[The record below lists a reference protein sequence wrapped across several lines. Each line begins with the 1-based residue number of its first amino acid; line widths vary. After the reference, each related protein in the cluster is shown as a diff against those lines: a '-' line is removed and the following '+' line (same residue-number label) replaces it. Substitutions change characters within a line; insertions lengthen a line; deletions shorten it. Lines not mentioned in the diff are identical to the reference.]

1 MNQQQPMSRLP
12 DFVRVAWAS
21 ENAKSVWQPRLNQI
35 RDAWP
40 RLAVD
45 LAASQQADV
54 VLRAIPPWMIFRL
67 QAEAKRQDVAVEVL
81 GVRGAA
87 IPGYAYASH
96 ETQAGKP
103 FYYDVAIG
111 TRAATQAMEALW
123 ERRDYTSAY
132 RSAGVPECCV
142 NALLGDEQ
150 HQRIDAT
157 ARYAGAEGRL
167 PPDAEDLADSLW
179 RWLNIERA
187 SYVPCSYQCADT
199 RAANLRWTDAAAARG
214 YKPEADW
221 LKDILS
227 WPVEWSALHGIAEVR
242 TPILKLVC
250 TTDATNEKLV
260 VRYHG
265 EGYPEEGASG
275 LQFPYRPSTKPA
287 LTASSSFRRGLEN
300 LIQIG

>member
-1 MNQQQPMSRLP
+1 M
-12 DFVRVAWAS
+12 V
-21 ENAKSVWQPRLNQI
+21 
-35 RDAWP
+35 
-40 RLAVD
+40 
-45 LAASQQADV
+45 ASQEADV
-54 VLRAIPPWMIFRL
+54 FLRTIPPWMIFRL
-67 QAEAKRQDVAVEVL
+67 QADAKRQGVAVEVL

-87 IPGYAYASH
+87 IPGYAYASQ

-103 FYYDVAIG
+103 FCYDVAIG
-111 TRAATQAMEALW
+111 TSAATQAIEVFW
-123 ERRDYTSAY
+123 ERRDYASAY

-142 NALLGDEQ
+142 NELLGDEQ

-157 ARYAGAEGRL
+157 ARYAGGEGSL
-167 PPDAEDLADSLW
+167 PPDAEELADPLW

-199 RAANLRWTDAAAARG
+199 RAANLRWTDAAVARD
-214 YKPEADW
+214 YKPVADW
-221 LKDILS
+221 LKNILS

-250 TTDATNEKLV
+250 TTDASYEKLV

-265 EGYPEEGASG
+265 DGYPEEGASG
-275 LQFPYRPSTKPA
+275 LKFPYRPSGKPA